1 MTQKTLP
8 LASLLPRALTVLLML
23 AAILWAT
30 RPAESLAPLGYS
42 WSCASQHCSFSVTT
56 TNHGAYLWNFGDGT
70 ITGIS
75 TSTTASHT
83 YGTPSDGQF
92 HHADVAL
99 AGYAT
104 ASSGSPDNII
114 SCTITYAASN
124 VGIGTSGSCS

>member
-1 MTQKTLP
+1 MIRKILNSSSLIPRTLT
-8 LASLLPRALTVLLML
+8 ALLLL
-23 AAILWAT
+23 AATFWAT

-42 WSCASQHCSFSVTT
+42 WSCASQHCSFTVTT
-56 TNHGAYLWNFGDGT
+56 TNHGAYRWNFGDGT

-75 TSTTASHT
+75 TSTSASHT
-83 YGTPSDGQF
+83 YGTPSDGEF

-104 ASSGSPDNII
+104 VNSGSPDNII